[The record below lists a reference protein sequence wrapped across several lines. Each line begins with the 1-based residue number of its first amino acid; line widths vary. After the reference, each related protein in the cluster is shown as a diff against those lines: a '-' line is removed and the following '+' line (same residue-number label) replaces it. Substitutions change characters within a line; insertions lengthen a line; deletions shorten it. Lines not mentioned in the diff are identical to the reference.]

1 MMAPPG
7 ALFLSFSRFLRA
19 FFSTGLESAYFPW
32 EMFWIFSARVARLQ
46 EGNSVE
52 CETDQ
57 KMDRETGPVGP
68 NSLWDDKG
76 DGLVLSDSYI

>member
-1 MMAPPG
+1 MAVRDV
-7 ALFLSFSRFLRA
+7 LN
-19 FFSTGLESAYFPW
+19 
-32 EMFWIFSARVARLQ
+32 FSARVARLQ

-68 NSLWDDKG
+68 NSL
-76 DGLVLSDSYI
+76 